1 MKGMLLAKAKTWKKI
16 LTSIK
21 DTFAQELSVRGG
33 EKSVI
38 KRKKIKQ
45 NSNLGGGE
53 DKGKLTS

>member
-1 MKGMLLAKAKTWKKI
+1 MKKKNQ
-16 LTSIK
+16 TSIK

-45 NSNLGGGE
+45 KPNLGGGGGE